1 MNKEKTYNGNLNIG
15 EKIVSIET
23 DIVYQGLEID
33 FVGTMNITSLL
44 PDTYIAKAGVNK
56 IIVLKMESNDII
68 LTDLFTY
75 RGMAM
80 ITRCKLIDA
89 NLNSYNLY
97 INKPSLMVW
106 NALRKTVSTGLT
118 AGTQQDWAYFGES
131 WESIDFDGN
140 NNKKNYLHRKT
151 TFNEETN
158 TFTTTKEIRKK

>member
-44 PDTYIAKAGVNK
+44 PDTYIAQAGINK

-68 LTDLFTY
+68 LTDLFSY

-118 AGTQQDWAYFGES
+118 AGTQQDWAYLTS
-131 WESIDFDGN
+131 NWEDMSFDGN
-140 NNKKNYLHRKT
+140 NNKRAYIHRQTSYDKETKT
-151 TFNEETN
+151 Y
-158 TFTTTKEIRKK
+158 TTTKEIRKK